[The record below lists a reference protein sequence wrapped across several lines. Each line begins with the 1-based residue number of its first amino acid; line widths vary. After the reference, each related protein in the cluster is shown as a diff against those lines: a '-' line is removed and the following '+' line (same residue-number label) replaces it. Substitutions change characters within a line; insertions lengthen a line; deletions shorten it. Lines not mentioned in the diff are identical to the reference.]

1 VHLIITSVIITL
13 QILNRPYE
21 QNTVDAVTIMNEVE
35 VLDVKT
41 VVTGLIKIFK
51 EKLYQLPSSHA
62 IKAYR
67 LLVSHLESHYQ
78 KPVVFENTS
87 SIRYLVSVR
96 CSRTLS

>member
-1 VHLIITSVIITL
+1 LIITSVIITL

>member
-1 VHLIITSVIITL
+1 MIITSVIITL

>member
-1 VHLIITSVIITL
+1 
-13 QILNRPYE
+13 
-21 QNTVDAVTIMNEVE
+21 VDAVTIMNEVE